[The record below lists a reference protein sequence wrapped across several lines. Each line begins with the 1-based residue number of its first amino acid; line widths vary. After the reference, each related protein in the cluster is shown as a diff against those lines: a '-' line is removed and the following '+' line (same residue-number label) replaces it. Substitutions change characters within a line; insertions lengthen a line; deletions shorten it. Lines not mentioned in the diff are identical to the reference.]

1 MGRIWKLTTPLRL
14 TSATPQ
20 MATSEPAT
28 RSEGDEDRDVAR
40 VGVVYRAVLEE
51 LVHRDAREPHA
62 DEEQLAAP

>member
-28 RSEGDEDRDVAR
+28 SRAESDLSPEMSRAR
-40 VGVVYRAVLEE
+40 TAVTIGPKETRIATLLA
-51 LVHRDAREPHA
+51 LV
-62 DEEQLAAP
+62 